1 MNTSFRIGALPA
13 GLRLLVAAS
22 SLMATSLVAH
32 ADAISTFQLSGST
45 DTSPNITVSGQIV
58 IDTTTGAV
66 QSNDLA
72 VAEGASSETLVN
84 DVTFAGQTLNSSSVY
99 AVEFGTFDSPGGS
112 ITLDFNQSSL
122 VGFTGGICTTLS
134 RCSSGATSTAEFGQN
149 FGDSIYSGSLTLEA
163 PPLPPPTVPEPG
175 TLALLGAGLIGLGGV
190 FRERLRSGAN
200 RHGRCGHDP
209 SVHAQVI

>member
-72 VAEGASSETLVN
+72 VGEGGSSETLVD

-122 VGFTGGICTTLS
+122 VGFTGGICTTSS

-149 FGDSIYSGSLTLEA
+149 FGDSIYSGSLTLQA
-163 PPLPPPTVPEPG
+163 PPPPPPPPTVPEPG
-175 TLALLGAGLIGLGGV
+175 TLALLAGGLIGLGGV
-190 FRERLRSGAN
+190 FRERLR
-200 RHGRCGHDP
+200 
-209 SVHAQVI
+209 